1 VPEVHGA
8 ADWMAAPTMHAVAAC
23 YGMEWLGLQ
32 QPAMAWSGGAGGG
45 ARHVRRLGEVVR
57 GAAFP
62 HENVVGQVARKCMR
76 LQLGRCEA
84 EPHQCD
90 VLVVPRVAV
99 GERRALR
106 HAGDLVAVVPPG

>member
-1 VPEVHGA
+1 MPEVHGA

-57 GAAFP
+57 GTHGTHGMDVLIRAMCA
-62 HENVVGQVARKCMR
+62 NLRACSDAR
-76 LQLGRCEA
+76 LQRGYSAAWR
-84 EPHQCD
+84 QS
-90 VLVVPRVAV
+90 
-99 GERRALR
+99 G
-106 HAGDLVAVVPPG
+106 AGAAGKGL